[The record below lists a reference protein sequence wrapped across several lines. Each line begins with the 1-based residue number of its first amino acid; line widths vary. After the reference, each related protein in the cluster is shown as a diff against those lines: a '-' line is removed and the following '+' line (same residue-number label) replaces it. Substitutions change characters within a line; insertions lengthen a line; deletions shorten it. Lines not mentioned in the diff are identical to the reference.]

1 MLLRDLD
8 QLRLA
13 ESLLVPPDNG
23 AVCLEG
29 DPVLLAVRND
39 LALLT
44 PWVQLDLVD
53 CGNGLGELFEVFDS
67 AVDGLSDTKLD
78 RS

>member
-39 LALLT
+39 LA
-44 PWVQLDLVD
+44 VVD